1 MLITFVL
8 VAFLRDGTDSQ
19 YLPTCIEPKVGSR
32 GSLVEVK
39 VVE

>member
-19 YLPTCIEPKVGSR
+19 YLPTCTVPKVGSS
-32 GSLVEVK
+32 SLVEVK